1 VDQRL
6 ILITL
11 LVKLGVATAV
21 ATTVVRSRIAKGLL
35 FGEERSLKQKIFLIL
50 FVGLP
55 VAGGVIVRLTVKNF
69 LAADIAFEAAI
80 VLGVVGG
87 RFAGAVG
94 GALMALPALLVG
106 EVLGALVVVLA
117 GFIAGVM
124 RNLAENREEI
134 WSFSPFVGLSVYRW
148 FRKNLRHPTVD
159 WQTLF
164 FLLVLVLEFAHIQ
177 TGRAFPGQ
185 VFYLYVPHWATLVA
199 VYATTIFS
207 ISIFL
212 KVWNNAR
219 IEIKLE
225 EQEKLLLQ
233 ARMDALQS
241 QINPHFLFNTLNSIA
256 SLVRFDPDAA
266 RELVVKLASILRR
279 LLRKHDTFVL
289 LREELE
295 FIDDYLDIEVVRF
308 GRDKLR
314 VLKDVEPETLDLAVP
329 SMLLQPLVEN
339 SIKHGLAPKIDG
351 GSITIRS
358 RVAENSLWI
367 DVEDDGVGFSA
378 PDAADD
384 PARKGIGMANVAERL
399 RVLYGDSAS
408 MKISPR
414 DGVGTRIALRLPI
427 INGADSDLEP
437 STTSARTLYEAR
449 SMTQR

>member
-11 LVKLGVATAV
+11 LVKLGVVTAV

-35 FGEERSLKQKIFLIL
+35 FSEQRTLAQKIFLIL

-69 LAADIAFEAAI
+69 LAADIAFETAI

-94 GALMALPALLVG
+94 GALVALPALIAG
-106 EVLGALVVVLA
+106 EFLGALVVVVA
-117 GFIAGVM
+117 GFIGGLM
-124 RNLAENREEI
+124 RNLAEDREVI

-148 FRKNLRHPTVD
+148 FRKNLRRPTVD

-164 FLLVLVLEFAHIQ
+164 FLLVLVLEFARIQ
-177 TGRAFPGQ
+177 MGRAFPGQ
-185 VFYLYVPHWATLVA
+185 VFYLYVPAHWATMVA
-199 VYATTIFS
+199 IYATTIFS

-256 SLVRFDPDAA
+256 SLVRFDPDTA

-279 LLRKHDTFVL
+279 LLRKHDTFVQ

-314 VLKDVEPETLDLAVP
+314 VEKDIDADTLDLAVP

-351 GSITIRS
+351 GSITLRS
-358 RVAENSLWI
+358 RVAENSLLI
-367 DVEDDGVGFSA
+367 DVEDDGVGFNASEVVE
-378 PDAADD
+378 D

-399 RVLYGDSAS
+399 RVLYGDSAGMS
-408 MKISPR
+408 ISPR

-427 INGADSDLEP
+427 INGADSELEP
-437 STTSARTLYEAR
+437 STAARTLYEAR
-449 SMTQR
+449 STTQR

>member
-1 VDQRL
+1 MDQRL

-11 LVKLGVATAV
+11 LVKLGVVTAV

-35 FGEERSLKQKIFLIL
+35 FSEQRTLAQKIYLIL
-50 FVGLP
+50 FVGLV
-55 VAGGVIVRLTVKNF
+55 VAGGVVVRLTVKNF
-69 LAADIAFEAAI
+69 LAADIAFETAI

-87 RFAGAVG
+87 RFAGAAG
-94 GALMALPALLVG
+94 GALVALPALIAG
-106 EVLGALVVVLA
+106 EFLGALIVVLA
-117 GFIAGVM
+117 GFIAGLM
-124 RNLAENREEI
+124 GKLAENREVI

-148 FRKNLRHPTVD
+148 FRKNLRRPTVD

-164 FLLVLVLEFAHIQ
+164 FLLVLVLEFARIQ
-177 TGRAFPGQ
+177 VGRAFPGQ
-185 VFYLYVPHWATLVA
+185 VFYLYVPAHWATMVA
-199 VYATTIFS
+199 IYATTIFS
-207 ISIFL
+207 IAIFL

-256 SLVRFDPDAA
+256 SLVRFDPDTA

-279 LLRKHDTFVL
+279 LLRKHDTFVQ

-314 VLKDVEPETLDLAVP
+314 VEKDIDADTLDLAVP

-358 RVAENSLWI
+358 RVAENSLLI
-367 DVEDDGVGFSA
+367 DVEDDGVGFNA
-378 PDAADD
+378 PEVVED
-384 PARKGIGMANVAERL
+384 PARQGIGMANVAERL
-399 RVLYGDSAS
+399 RVLYGDSAG
-408 MKISPR
+408 MTISPR

-437 STTSARTLYEAR
+437 STAARTLYEAR
-449 SMTQR
+449 SSTQR